1 MVTEARLS
9 GSPRWAGSG
18 VPRREAGRAGKS
30 AGGHNSVPGDDSV
43 PDDSGDRL
51 FLE

>member
-1 MVTEARLS
+1 MGTVTEARLS

-18 VPRREAGRAGKS
+18 VPKREGDRAGKGR
-30 AGGHNSVPGDDSV
+30 GGHDAVPGD
-43 PDDSGDRL
+43 GRDRL